1 MSKILRWKCDE
12 CGKVIPDG
20 EGSIHIRE
28 LKQDIS
34 FHITGIIDGPFDFC
48 NKECLLDFFAKYQ
61 FREFKSLEQR

>member
-34 FHITGIIDGPFDFC
+34 FDKFKEAVLCNNSSAKMGP
-48 NKECLLDFFAKYQ
+48 AAPKYMP
-61 FREFKSLEQR
+61 